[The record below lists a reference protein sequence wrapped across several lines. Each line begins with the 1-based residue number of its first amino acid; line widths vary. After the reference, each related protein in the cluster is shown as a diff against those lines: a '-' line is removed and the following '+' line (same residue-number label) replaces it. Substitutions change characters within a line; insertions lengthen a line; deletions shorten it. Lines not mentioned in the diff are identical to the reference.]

1 LSRTSSIAAS
11 LTANKGRFAAELV
24 GTFLVVVFATG
35 SVVIDAQ
42 AGGAYGTPFAAVAP
56 TIAVAVSVYAFGKVS
71 MAHFNPAV
79 TVAFFITKH
88 ISKAQ
93 LPVYLGAE
101 MIGAVLGS
109 LFVMAFV
116 GTEADLGANAPD
128 YSFPLPLI
136 IAVEVLATGLL
147 MAVIYVVVYT
157 KGLKGFSGIAIGG
170 IVGLDI
176 LFLSFISGAS
186 MNPARSFAPAV
197 FSGAVGDLWLY
208 WSATFI
214 GSSTVAFIAG
224 KRL

>member
-11 LTANKGRFAAELV
+11 LSANRKRFVAELA
-24 GTFLVVVFATG
+24 GTFFVVVFATG

-56 TIAVAVSVYAFGKVS
+56 AIAVAACVYAFGKVS

-79 TVAFFITKH
+79 TVAFFITGH

-116 GTEADLGANAPD
+116 GTEANLGANAPD

-136 IAVEVLATGLL
+136 VAVEVLATGFL
-147 MAVIYVVVYT
+147 MAVIYAVVYT
-157 KGLKGFSGIAIGG
+157 KGLKGFSGVAIGG
-170 IVGLDI
+170 MVGLDI

-197 FSGAVGDLWLY
+197 LSGAVGDLWLY
-208 WSATFI
+208 WSATFA
-214 GSSTVAFIAG
+214 GSSIVAFFA
-224 KRL
+224 KRKF